1 MIIVTKSGYTK
12 PTKYVTKWNQIMQWW
27 QVIHFKESLYT
38 LSQIRKRLKCKL
50 IELWEVPPI
59 GQIGKF
65 DINMNIFFIYI

>member
-1 MIIVTKSGYTK
+1 
-12 PTKYVTKWNQIMQWW
+12 MQWW

-38 LSQIRKRLKCKL
+38 LSQIRKRSKCKL
-50 IELWEVPPI
+50 TELCEVPPI